1 MCTILAT
8 VAPGVCPLT
17 HLLYLTQPHLPEP
30 CLYPELKPGS
40 PHCLDLP
47 LNPEPGLTLL
57 GSMPESGL
65 ATLSLSLS
73 LSVPGC
79 SSDLSSF
86 HQHPRAWR
94 DMPFCTHMNMEA
106 LHNTCSGS
114 PHIHLSPFRQ
124 QRLSGWAGWGQI
136 NTRQS
141 LDSGM
146 HQSSMCT

>member
-73 LSVPGC
+73 RFLVAAATYRRFTSIHG
-79 SSDLSSF
+79 LGG
-86 HQHPRAWR
+86 
-94 DMPFCTHMNMEA
+94 
-106 LHNTCSGS
+106 TCRFA
-114 PHIHLSPFRQ
+114 H
-124 QRLSGWAGWGQI
+124 
-136 NTRQS
+136 T
-141 LDSGM
+141 
-146 HQSSMCT
+146 

>member
-65 ATLSLSLS
+65 ATLSLSL
-73 LSVPGC
+73 
-79 SSDLSSF
+79 
-86 HQHPRAWR
+86 
-94 DMPFCTHMNMEA
+94 
-106 LHNTCSGS
+106 GS
-114 PHIHLSPFRQ
+114 WLQ
-124 QRLSGWAGWGQI
+124 QRLIVVSPASTGLEGHAVLHTHEHGSTAEYLLGKPSHTPI
-136 NTRQS
+136 T
-141 LDSGM
+141 L
-146 HQSSMCT
+146 